1 MFSLSALK
9 KHINMKQKLR
19 LNIEICPTLNK
30 QYTFFN

>member
-19 LNIEICPTLNK
+19 LKMEICPMLNK